1 MMKNYQVQLKTDLRS
16 SVYKTLY
23 IKAYSVGQLVD
34 QLGEDYYVTEVE
46 EWKVDAT
53 RRDGSREEQED
64 YPVSGFYNRRAQAK
78 RA

>member
-1 MMKNYQVQLKTDLRS
+1 MMKNYEVKLKTDLRS

-34 QLGEDYYVTEVE
+34 QLGEDYYVTEIE

-53 RRDGSREEQED
+53 RRDGSREKQKD
-64 YPVSGFYNRRAQAK
+64 NLRAV
-78 RA
+78 R

>member
-1 MMKNYQVQLKTDLRS
+1 MMKNYEVKLKTDLRS

-34 QLGEDYYVTEVE
+34 QLGEDYYVTEIE

-53 RRDGSREEQED
+53 RRDGSRKEQKD
-64 YPVSGFYNRRAQAK
+64 YPVSG
-78 RA
+78 

>member
-23 IKAYSVGQLVD
+23 MKAYSVDQIVD

-46 EWKVDAT
+46 EWKVDT
-53 RRDGSREEQED
+53 RRTDTDAQGSSQ
-64 YPVSGFYNRRAQAK
+64 GQAS
-78 RA
+78 

>member
-23 IKAYSVGQLVD
+23 MKAYSVEQIVD

-46 EWKVDAT
+46 EWKVDRSRT
-53 RRDGSREEQED
+53 DRDVKGSSQ
-64 YPVSGFYNRRAQAK
+64 GQAS
-78 RA
+78 

>member
-23 IKAYSVGQLVD
+23 IKAYSVGQIVD

-46 EWKVDAT
+46 EWKVDRSRT
-53 RRDGSREEQED
+53 DRDAQGSSQ
-64 YPVSGFYNRRAQAK
+64 GQAS
-78 RA
+78 

>member
-23 IKAYSVGQLVD
+23 IKAYSVEQIVD

-46 EWKVDAT
+46 EWKVDRSRT
-53 RRDGSREEQED
+53 DRDVKGSSQ
-64 YPVSGFYNRRAQAK
+64 GQAS
-78 RA
+78 

>member
-1 MMKNYQVQLKTDLRS
+1 MKNYEVKLKTDLRS

-34 QLGEDYYVTEVE
+34 QLGEDYYVTEIE

-53 RRDGSREEQED
+53 RRDGSRKEQED
-64 YPVSGFYNRRAQAK
+64 NLRAVS
-78 RA
+78 

>member
-46 EWKVDAT
+46 EWKVDRSRT
-53 RRDGSREEQED
+53 DRDVKGSSQ
-64 YPVSGFYNRRAQAK
+64 GQAS
-78 RA
+78 

>member
-23 IKAYSVGQLVD
+23 IKAYSVEQIVD

-46 EWKVDAT
+46 EWKVDRSRT
-53 RRDGSREEQED
+53 DRDAQGSSQ
-64 YPVSGFYNRRAQAK
+64 GQAS
-78 RA
+78 

>member
-34 QLGEDYYVTEVE
+34 QLGEDYYVTEIE

-53 RRDGSREEQED
+53 RRDGSRDAQKD
-64 YPVSGFYNRRAQAK
+64 NTCSG
-78 RA
+78 

>member
-23 IKAYSVGQLVD
+23 IKAYSVEQIVD

-46 EWKVDAT
+46 EWKVDRSRT
-53 RRDGSREEQED
+53 DRDVKGSSQGQT
-64 YPVSGFYNRRAQAK
+64 S
-78 RA
+78 

>member
-1 MMKNYQVQLKTDLRS
+1 MMKNYEVKLKTDLRS

-34 QLGEDYYVTEVE
+34 QLGEDYYVKEIE

-53 RRDGSREEQED
+53 RRDGSRKEQED
-64 YPVSGFYNRRAQAK
+64 NLRAVS
-78 RA
+78 

>member
-53 RRDGSREEQED
+53 RRDGSREKQKD
-64 YPVSGFYNRRAQAK
+64 NLRAI
-78 RA
+78 R

>member
-1 MMKNYQVQLKTDLRS
+1 MMKNYEVKLKTDLRS

-34 QLGEDYYVTEVE
+34 QLGEDYYVTEIE

-53 RRDGSREEQED
+53 RRDGSREKQEATAI
-64 YPVSGFYNRRAQAK
+64 SG
-78 RA
+78 

>member
-23 IKAYSVGQLVD
+23 IKAYSVGQIVD

-46 EWKVDAT
+46 EWKVDRSRT
-53 RRDGSREEQED
+53 DRDVKGSSQ
-64 YPVSGFYNRRAQAK
+64 GQAS
-78 RA
+78 

>member
-23 IKAYSVGQLVD
+23 IKAYSVGQIVD

-46 EWKVDAT
+46 EWKIDRSRTDRDAQ
-53 RRDGSREEQED
+53 GSSQ
-64 YPVSGFYNRRAQAK
+64 GQAS
-78 RA
+78 

>member
-1 MMKNYQVQLKTDLRS
+1 MMKNYEVKLKTDLRS

-34 QLGEDYYVTEVE
+34 QLGEDYYVTEIE

-53 RRDGSREEQED
+53 RRDGSRKKQEAT
-64 YPVSGFYNRRAQAK
+64 VISG
-78 RA
+78 